1 MAQKENKRSQFIE
14 RIILFIIFVIFA
26 VLVVGFAMWSNYVPM
41 ESAVGP
47 VESLQFTTSK
57 KVASSVSS
65 DASSD
70 VLSVN
75 ASSTSST
82 ASSAVSSQQQTSPS
96 APSQSS
102 KININTATLD
112 ELDTLPGIGPAKAK
126 AIIEYRENTSM
137 FYYVEDILYV
147 SGIGEKTFEQIK
159 DLICIE

>member
-1 MAQKENKRSQFIE
+1 MAQKENKRNQFIE
-14 RIILFIIFVIFA
+14 KLILFIIFVIFA
-26 VLVVGFAMWSNYVPM
+26 ALVVGFAMWSNYVPM

-57 KVASSVSS
+57 KAVSSVSS
-65 DASSD
+65 DVSSD
-70 VLSVN
+70 
-75 ASSTSST
+75 
-82 ASSAVSSQQQTSPS
+82 ASSAVSSQHQTTPS

-102 KININTATLD
+102 KLNINTATLD
-112 ELDTLPGIGPAKAK
+112 ELDNLPGIGPAKAK